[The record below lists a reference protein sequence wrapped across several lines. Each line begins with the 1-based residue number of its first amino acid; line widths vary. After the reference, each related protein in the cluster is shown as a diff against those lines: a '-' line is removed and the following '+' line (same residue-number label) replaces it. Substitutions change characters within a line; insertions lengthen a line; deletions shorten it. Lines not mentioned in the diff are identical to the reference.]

1 MRKSAAVVVLGLTFT
16 AAGLHAQTQPATAT
30 PSSAAAPVTNVPAK
44 PQETPVDVAI
54 PESQFDQ
61 LADAGLS
68 AMRGRAEQMKVSG
81 VAVISYFEGDHI
93 TSWNSKMQVVGR
105 MKDEPSPTQKG
116 NNLLAIV
123 YAKAAE
129 MADTLKNSGSQVRP
143 PMTGEFGWEGGVI
156 VRVRGGYLIA
166 AFSGGQSA
174 DDVAVSHA
182 GLNSVLQLAA
192 KSH

>member
-1 MRKSAAVVVLGLTFT
+1 MWIRLGIAALVSTL
-16 AAGLHAQTQPATAT
+16 AAATLHAQTPAVANQ
-30 PSSAAAPVTNVPAK
+30 SIGAAPTTAIEPPK

-54 PESQFDQ
+54 APADFTL
-61 LADAGLS
+61 LADAGLL
-68 AMRGRAEQMKVSG
+68 AMREHADTMKVSG

-93 TSWNSKMQVVGR
+93 EAWTSKMLVVGR
-105 MKDEPSPTQKG
+105 MKDEPTDTKKG

-156 VRVRGGYLIA
+156 VRVKGGYLIA
-166 AFSGGQSA
+166 AFSGGQSS

-182 GLNSVLQLAA
+182 GISRVVNLA
-192 KSH
+192 KKP